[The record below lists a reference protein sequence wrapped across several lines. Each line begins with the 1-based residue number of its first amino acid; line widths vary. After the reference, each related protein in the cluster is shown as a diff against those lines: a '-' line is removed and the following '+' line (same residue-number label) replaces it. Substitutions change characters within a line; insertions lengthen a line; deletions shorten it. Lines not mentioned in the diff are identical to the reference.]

1 MRGFIIKDH
10 HNLNGSSKMLAKLE
24 TIYFETLRSIVAA
37 RKRVFSKLDE
47 EVAWSVYTAGLLGLE
62 DHGRG
67 IAQYRVVS
75 APTGSGKSTCAQ
87 AFIKAYLETFPNPSV
102 LFLVETIDQAED
114 LFHSMSNLMKK
125 KVAVWTSAHDRKKPH
140 EAIHDAYGWVPKYR
154 FSVDELEN
162 YPVVIATH
170 QFYKGS
176 RGKKA
181 SVYKGKERPLVFIDE
196 KITDVAIYDVDTGLV
211 KTVRDRIAE
220 KYSAHLQHVEHL
232 TMLHDH
238 LEAYWA
244 SAQGKLAYDEL
255 GTRFDLSW
263 FFADEVNDFI
273 VSSDEDLRN
282 VFGFGRA
289 LARGFAFMSRYD
301 DSGKGARF
309 VGYEM
314 TVPLR
319 PGSVLLDATAD
330 IDGVSL
336 IANNRKPV
344 RVPRVNFSN
353 LTIHH
358 LTSPL
363 VKQKKRLS
371 DVLRSPTTARPY
383 AEWIKKTIIDHSQ
396 ENEFVLAVVH
406 KGLLDRGYLPDE
418 ASETHSA
425 FNLES
430 RKVCFINWGYGIG
443 SNRWKDAS
451 SVYLFGEFHVPR
463 RATIGTLL
471 GIKEKPATKAE
482 LSSLQSPNTQDEH
495 FLALKEGHLRRWEK
509 QLAMRGNARNL
520 TEDGVCGVQ
529 KLFVTAEFSRFLKYK
544 DELFPG
550 AKVTIEE
557 DRDRLSSGGE
567 KALVALLRTEESIEL
582 TSLQIKERTGID
594 LQKNRKRYLGL
605 PLVQQ
610 AMTEKGWKF
619 TPGGGRG
626 KPSKFARQKSKG
638 DD

>member
-1 MRGFIIKDH
+1 
-10 HNLNGSSKMLAKLE
+10 MLAKLE
-24 TIYFETLRSIVAA
+24 TVYFETLRSIAA
-37 RKRVFSKLDE
+37 SRKRVFSQFDE
-47 EVAWSVYTAGLLGLE
+47 EVSWSVYTAGLLGLE

-67 IAQYRVVS
+67 IPQYRVVS

-114 LFHSMSNLMKK
+114 LFNSMSNLMKK
-125 KVAVWTSAHDRKKPH
+125 KVAVWTSAHDSKRLH
-140 EAIHDAYGWVPKYR
+140 QVIHDVHGWVPKHR
-154 FSVDELEN
+154 FSVNDLDK

-211 KTVRDRIAE
+211 KTVRDRLAE
-220 KYSAHLQHVEHL
+220 KHTANLHHVEHL
-232 TMLHDH
+232 TKLHDH

-255 GTRFDLSW
+255 STNFDLSW
-263 FFADEVNDFI
+263 FFAEEVNDYI
-273 VSSDEDLRN
+273 VSSDEDVRN

-289 LARGFAFMSRYD
+289 LAKGFAFLSRYD

-309 VGYEM
+309 IGYEM

-319 PGSVLLDATAD
+319 PGTVLLDATAD

-344 RVPRVNFSN
+344 RVPRVDFSN

-363 VKQKKRLS
+363 MKQRKRLAE
-371 DVLRSPTTARPY
+371 VLRSPTEARSY
-383 AEWIKKTIIDHSQ
+383 ADWIKKTIIDHS
-396 ENEFVLAVVH
+396 EESEFVLAVVH
-406 KGLLDRGYLPDE
+406 KGLLDKGYLPADAGE
-418 ASETHSA
+418 PKSA
-425 FNLES
+425 FNLEG

-471 GIKEKPATKAE
+471 GIKEKPATKQE
-482 LSSLQSPNTQDEH
+482 LSPLQSPNTQDEH
-495 FLALKEGHLRRWEK
+495 FLTLKEGHLCRWEK

-529 KLFVTAEFSRFLKYK
+529 KLFVTAEFGRFLKYK
-544 DELFPG
+544 DALFPG
-550 AKVTIEE
+550 AKITVQE
-557 DRDRLSSGGE
+557 DQERLSSGGE
-567 KALVALLRTEESIEL
+567 KALVALLHNEEAIEL
-582 TSLQIKERTGID
+582 TSVQIKERTGID
-594 LQKNRKRYLGL
+594 LQKNKKRYLAL
-605 PLVQQ
+605 PLVVQT
-610 AMTEKGWKF
+610 MTNLGWSYISGK
-619 TPGGGRG
+619 GRG
-626 KPSKFARQKSKG
+626 NPSRFVRSRS
-638 DD
+638 